1 LLLSVL
7 LFLHLTALFPYQQMG
22 DILIGALMVGDCSDY
37 LCVRASRIWE
47 FNDLQ
52 DETKLLHTDLVLLDE
67 EVQFIFVCL
76 LLPT

>member
-1 LLLSVL
+1 
-7 LFLHLTALFPYQQMG
+7 MG
-22 DILIGALMVGDCSDY
+22 DVLIGALMVEDCSDC

>member
-1 LLLSVL
+1 
-7 LFLHLTALFPYQQMG
+7 
-22 DILIGALMVGDCSDY
+22 LIGALMVGDCSDC

-67 EVQFIFVCL
+67 EVQFIFC
-76 LLPT
+76 LPTLAYMKRCLRIFICIIYPVTTLDRVI